1 MPNFSLYPS
10 CDLTSEDIAYSL
22 VVGSELPAWVT
33 FDEVTRIVTIDTN
46 ASDEYLAQT
55 SSTLQFLAK
64 FDQLEKSIKF
74 EVSFSMPKID
84 ENIDEVTANNEEA
97 PSSEIDTET
106 AATAE
111 EQEAS
116 AKAQVTRES
125 IPKEL
130 TL

>member
-1 MPNFSLYPS
+1 
-10 CDLTSEDIAYSL
+10 
-22 VVGSELPAWVT
+22 
-33 FDEVTRIVTIDTN
+33 
-46 ASDEYLAQT
+46 
-55 SSTLQFLAK
+55 
-64 FDQLEKSIKF
+64 
-74 EVSFSMPKID
+74 MPKID

-106 AATAE
+106 VATAE
-111 EQEAS
+111 EKEAS

>member
-46 ASDEYLAQT
+46 ARDEHLAQT

-64 FDQLEKSIKF
+64 FNQLEKSIKF